1 MTLGVLVARGLLAK
15 QPGVPLGMYF
25 FMPSIVMLA
34 AAGDLR
40 MLARGG
46 ISGTARLARHLWR
59 MCFAWF
65 IATGSFF
72 LGQQQAIPHVLR
84 QQALLVPLAIMPL
97 ALLIY
102 WLLRLSLAKHSNLVM
117 SKQGAPV

>member
-1 MTLGVLVARGLLAK
+1 
-15 QPGVPLGMYF
+15 
-25 FMPSIVMLA
+25 VMIA

-40 MLARGG
+40 MLMRGE

-72 LGQQQAIPHVLR
+72 LGQQQVIPPALR
-84 QQALLVPLAIMPL
+84 KQALLVPLAIMPL
-97 ALLIY
+97 VLLIY
-102 WLLRLSLAKHSNLVM
+102 WLMRLTLAKHATFVPR
-117 SKQGAPV
+117 QEGVRV